1 MSPIDYRQ
9 LRHQITMDQVLE
21 LIGFQAT
28 CRNGPQLR
36 GPCPIPGCRS
46 AALAADCCARSRAFS
61 VHRTRGVYRCFAC
74 GSRGNPLDLW
84 AAVCELPLYQAALH
98 LSHVT
103 GIALPRLSWA
113 CRHRARPL
121 SPSVASRDPSR
132 NR

>member
-1 MSPIDYRQ
+1 
-9 LRHQITMDQVLE
+9 MDQVLE
-21 LIGFQAT
+21 LIGFQPVS
-28 CRNGPQLR
+28 RNVLQLR

-46 AALAADCCARSRAFS
+46 GALAADRYTRSRVFS

-84 AAVCELPLYQAALH
+84 ASVCELPLYQAALQ

-103 GIALPRLSWA
+103 GIALPRLSSA
-113 CRHRARPL
+113 RSHRERPL
-121 SPSVASRDPSR
+121 SSGVADRAPSR